1 MAMSKPHLPID
12 DFLEVI
18 YQNLQNHQNV
28 VITAAPGAGK
38 TTRLPAFLAQRLSGK
53 ILVLE
58 PRRMAA
64 LAAASRIAEEA
75 QWTLGEEVG
84 YQVRFANKSKS
95 GTKLLFMTEALLAK
109 KLLAD
114 QHLQGIDVIIL
125 DEFHERSI
133 HVDLALGMIREL
145 QELGHPLKLIVMSAT
160 LEASKI
166 ASYLGNAPTIAV
178 PGKSHP
184 LEIVYSKSP
193 LPLQLNA
200 NFYDRLFET
209 VKDARTHGHRHIL
222 VFLPG
227 VGEIER
233 AKERLK
239 DLASTQNISLQTLHG
254 NLSLEEQRLVLR
266 PNHNDRIILATN
278 IAESSVTLDGVD
290 CVIDSGLAKIMKHDY
305 KTGFSRLELSRIS
318 LGSATQRAGR
328 SARQGPG
335 RCYRLWNKMDE
346 ISMSNFE
353 TPEILR
359 SELSESLLYLA
370 YQGISHFHQFTWFEV
385 PPTLALQKSTETLQY
400 LELLDAN
407 RGITSKGKELVHW
420 PLPVRLGAVVLEG
433 AHRGQVALACKL
445 AALIQEKDF
454 LLKDRHIDVLE
465 ESQSDLVYRLHL
477 LEEYLAGKKVYDVSA
492 AGLSLVKQTVEQLI
506 KQSQTKKSLET
517 APSSAL
523 HLESIHHLL
532 IAGFKDRLCRRRQAS
547 GEKALLS
554 TGRGISIHS
563 SSLNRKGLFFLALDG
578 AETGT
583 ASDTSIKIC
592 HTLPKDWLLK
602 HFGNEIIHKKEI
614 FYDEEKS
621 NFYEKDLKVLWNLP
635 FEESAPKL
643 ADPHYIRQHLPEVLT
658 LRFTDF
664 AKGNESL
671 ASFLAKIS
679 FLQGHKEEVPQ
690 QIQTLL
696 LDLNLYDFA
705 NSELWNDFCQ
715 LITTG
720 ESSYQNIIEK
730 NHDWALKQVLPL
742 QVSELVFNQM
752 PDKLPVPSG
761 SLIKVH
767 YPADKAPYLE
777 VRIQEVFG
785 LDKTPLLFKQIP
797 ITFHLLGPNYRPVQV
812 TSDLSS
818 FWLNGYP
825 EVRKELRLK
834 YPKHQWPE
842 DPSQGVPEAKGRPR
856 KS

>member
-64 LAAASRIAEEA
+64 LAAASRIAEECL
-75 QWTLGEEVG
+75 WTLGEEVG
-84 YQVRFANKSKS
+84 YQVRFAHKAKAD
-95 GTKLLFMTEALLAK
+95 TKLLFMTEALLAK

-114 QHLQGIDVIIL
+114 QDLHGVDLIIL

-166 ASYLGNAPTIAV
+166 ATFLGEAPVVTV

-184 LEIVYSKSP
+184 LDIVYSKAP
-193 LPLQLNA
+193 LPLQLSPP
-200 NFYDRLFET
+200 FYDRLVET
-209 VKDARTHGHRHIL
+209 VKEARTQGHRNIL

-233 AKERLK
+233 AKDRLS
-239 DLASTQNISLQTLHG
+239 DLANAQKLSLQALHG

-266 PNHNDRIILATN
+266 PNINNRIILSTN

-328 SARQGPG
+328 AARQGPG
-335 RCYRLWNKMDE
+335 RCYKLWSKIDE

-353 TPEILR
+353 TPEVLR
-359 SELSESLLYLA
+359 SELSETLLYLA
-370 YQGISHFHQFTWFEV
+370 YQGISQFHLFTWFEA
-385 PPTLALQKSTETLQY
+385 PSTLALQKSTETLQY
-400 LELLDAN
+400 LELIDSN
-407 RGITSKGKELVHW
+407 RAITTKGKELIHW
-420 PLPVRLGAVVLEG
+420 PLPVRLGTIVFEG
-433 AHRGQVALACKL
+433 VRRGQAPLACKI

-454 LLKDRHIDVLE
+454 LLKDRHNDVSE
-465 ESQSDLVYRLHL
+465 DSQSDLVYRLHL
-477 LEEYLAGKKVYDVSA
+477 LEEYLSGNKVYDVSLA
-492 AGLSLVKQTVEQLI
+492 ALAVIKQAAEQLA
-506 KQSQTKKSLET
+506 KQSPSKHTFNTEDKNLSQLEI
-517 APSSAL
+517 
-523 HLESIHHLL
+523 IHHLL

-563 SSLNRKGLFFLALDG
+563 SSLNKKGLFFLALDG
-578 AETGT
+578 AETGS

-592 HTLPKDWLLK
+592 HTLPKEWLLK
-602 HFGNEIIHKKEI
+602 NFGDEIVHKKEI
-614 FYDEEKS
+614 FYDEDKN
-621 NFYEKDLKVLWNLP
+621 NFYEKELKTLWNLP

-643 ADPHYIRQHLPEVLT
+643 ADPQYIKQHLPEVLT
-658 LRFTDF
+658 LRFADF
-664 AKGNESL
+664 SKNNDSL
-671 ASFLAKIS
+671 ALFLEKIA
-679 FLQGHKEEVPQ
+679 FLQSHKEEVSLKAQ
-690 QIQTLL
+690 QLL
-696 LDLNLYDFA
+696 TEINFEEFGNTDLWK
-705 NSELWNDFCQ
+705 EFCQ
-715 LITTG
+715 LIATG
-720 ESSYQNIIEK
+720 ETSYQSICEK
-730 NHDWALKQVLPL
+730 DHDWALKQVLPIEI
-742 QVSELVFNQM
+742 SELIFEKM
-752 PDKLPVPSG
+752 PNKISVPSG

-767 YPADKAPYLE
+767 YPSAKAPYLE

-785 LDKTPLLFKQIP
+785 LDKTPMIFDRIP

-812 TSDLSS
+812 TSDLAS

-842 DPSQGVPEAKGRPR
+842 DPRQGIPEAKGRPR